1 MSAKRNKA
9 WATCNEVA
17 CHPRTVV
24 ASDQPLMRPFSPSAE
39 RFDTS
44 REEVCKRSGT
54 SNECLTACQT
64 SRRLS
69 LLSSGRSNTRIEVLI
84 VRA

>member
-9 WATCNEVA
+9 LATCNEVA

-54 SNECLTACQT
+54 SNECLTACRPLVG
-64 SRRLS
+64 SRCFPA
-69 LLSSGRSNTRIEVLI
+69 GEVTHVSRCL
-84 VRA
+84 

>member
-54 SNECLTACQT
+54 SNEYLTACRPLVGARCFPAGEVT
-64 SRRLS
+64 HVSRCL
-69 LLSSGRSNTRIEVLI
+69 
-84 VRA
+84 